1 MNIPPLPDQFLLY
14 LRQWDPAANKWAKL
28 PCNPAGVRVNAH
40 DPAQWMSAA
49 DASQHALWDDQQPD
63 KPYGLAF
70 DLTPDDPWFFL
81 DLDHC
86 LVDGVWTADATAMF
100 TSFSGAWG
108 EVSSSGDGL
117 HIIGKCDPS
126 RLQDRKHKW
135 QENTREFY
143 TENRFIAFGPTGWE
157 PIGGE
162 ARDVDWTNQLLHV
175 VPERANLGELPDGR
189 DDAYTGPEDDDALL
203 RMMLATGGAGAAF
216 GLRASPKHLWEAD
229 TDVLARTYPAYDG
242 QGGFDHSSADA
253 ALMAHLAFWTGK
265 DMVRMDRLFRRS
277 ALMRPKYETRP
288 DYRKDTIGNAARLCK
303 KVYDVVR
310 KQAVGGAPVETA
322 HEVYL
327 TVPEM
332 IEKFEGCTY
341 IRDIHRVMVPGG
353 MMLKPEQFNAW
364 YGGHMFQMMP
374 DGTQPSKKAFEALTE
389 SRAHHFTAA
398 IRPCFRPDLA
408 EGLIMNDG
416 SINTYYKPDVTMTEG
431 DTSRFMGFMA
441 KLIPDER
448 DRTILLN
455 YMAAVVQHPG
465 VKFQWAPVLQG
476 AEGNGKTMCAS
487 VISYAVGRQYTHVP
501 NSKQMGEKFNSYIEG
516 KVFIVVE
523 ELDMQGKREMLDILK
538 PLITNTEIEIRG
550 MQQEKR
556 MAENRAN
563 WLFCTNF
570 QDAVMKSRNDRRYCM
585 FFTAQQ
591 SVDDLARDGM
601 TGDYFPDMWR
611 WLHAEG
617 YSHMAHFLTHMEIDP
632 LFNPAGACHRAPT
645 TTSTDAAIERSGGVV
660 ESEITEAT
668 NDNTV
673 GFRGGWVSS
682 YCLEKLMKHLGIR
695 INRNKLADI
704 MLELGYV
711 KWGRAPRSIFHEDN
725 KRPTLYTMHPLGTF
739 DDYMTAQHY
748 MDNIT

>member
-1 MNIPPLPDQFLLY
+1 VNIPPLPDQFLLY
-14 LRQWDPAANKWAKL
+14 LRQWDASANKWAKY
-28 PCNPAGVRVNAH
+28 PCNPAGQRVNAH

-49 DASQHALWDDQQPD
+49 QASQHALWDEAQPH

-70 DLTPDDPWFFL
+70 DLTPTDPWFFL

-100 TSFSGAWG
+100 TSFNGAWG

-126 RLQDRKHKW
+126 KLQDRKHKW

-143 TENRFIAFGPTGWE
+143 TENRFIAFSKAGWA

-162 ARDVDWTNQLLHV
+162 ARPDMDWTDQLRHI
-175 VPERANLGELPDGR
+175 VPERANLGELPDGV
-189 DDAYTGPEDDDALL
+189 DPAYTGPEDDDALL

-216 GLRASPKHLWEAD
+216 GLKVSPKHLWEAD
-229 TDVLARTYPAYDG
+229 ATVLARAYPAYDG

-253 ALMAHLAFWTGK
+253 SLMAHLAFWTGR
-265 DMVRMDRLFRRS
+265 DMPRMDRLFRMS
-277 ALMRPKYETRP
+277 ALMRDKYATRAQ
-288 DYRKDTIGNAARLCK
+288 YRTDTIGNASRLCK
-303 KVYDVVR
+303 KVYDRPRAKERV
-310 KQAVGGAPVETA
+310 AGEGGAP
-322 HEVYL
+322 EVYL

-332 IEKFEGCTY
+332 IKHFEGCTY
-341 IRDIHRVMVPGG
+341 IRDIHKIMVPGG

-408 EGLIMNDG
+408 EGLLMNDG

-431 DTSRFMGFMA
+431 DITPFMDFMA
-441 KLIPDER
+441 KLIPDEG
-448 DRTILLN
+448 DRHILLS

-487 VISYAVGRQYTHVP
+487 VVAYAVGNHYTHMP
-501 NSKQMGEKFNSYIEG
+501 NSKQLGEKFNAYLEG

-523 ELDMQGKREMLDILK
+523 EIDMQGKREMLDILK
-538 PLITNTEIEIRG
+538 PLITNTSIEIRG

-563 WLFCTNF
+563 WMFCTNF
-570 QDAVMKSRNDRRYCM
+570 QDAVTKSRNDRRYSI
-585 FFTAQQ
+585 FFTGQQ
-591 SVDDLARDGM
+591 SADDLRRDGM
-601 TGDYFPDMWR
+601 DGDYFPDMWS
-611 WLHAEG
+611 WLHGDG
-617 YSHMAHFLTHMEIDP
+617 YSHVAHYLTHMKIDP
-632 LFNPAGACHRAPT
+632 ALDPSGACHRAPR

-660 ESEITEAT
+660 EAEIMEAT
-668 NDNTV
+668 QDNTA

-682 YCLEKLMKHLGIR
+682 YCLEGLMKHLGIR

-704 MLELGYV
+704 MVELGYV
-711 KWGRAPRSIFHEDN
+711 RWGRAPKSIFREDS
-725 KRPTLYTMHPLGTF
+725 KRPTLYTTHKDATF
-739 DDYMTAQHY
+739 EDYLTAQHY
-748 MDNIT
+748 METTT